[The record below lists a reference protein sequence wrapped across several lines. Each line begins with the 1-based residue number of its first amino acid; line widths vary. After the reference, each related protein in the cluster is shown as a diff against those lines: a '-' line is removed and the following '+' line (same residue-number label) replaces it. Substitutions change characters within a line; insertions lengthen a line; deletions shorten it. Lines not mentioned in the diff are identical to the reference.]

1 MNKTVAAS
9 FVVGLAAT
17 AAAGCASTEPAQPA
31 SAPQPPAAP
40 PEISVP
46 AFSDD
51 GGVSCAKVSGL
62 GACVPWSQPQ
72 PENLSWPQIVAARDQ
87 QVSGVPVGP
96 AYLCGLVRDPDLHQL
111 AGPEAVRV
119 LDGHT
124 CVLASSDGPGWVSAE
139 QGQVQ
144 GRVEFGRQAVHT
156 PNASI
161 AGRPA
166 TVEAPADAADRTHRS
181 GLITASD
188 GTPVRVSLDVTA
200 PPAAPDRAPWRPDPA
215 RANAQ
220 WTALAQ
226 HVAAATG

>member
-1 MNKTVAAS
+1 MVNKTAAS
-9 FVVGLAAT
+9 LLVGLAAT
-17 AAAGCASTEPAQPA
+17 AAAGCGAPEPAQPT

-51 GGVSCAKVSGL
+51 GGADCSKVSGL
-62 GACVPWSQPQ
+62 SACVPWSQPQ
-72 PENLSWPQIVAARDQ
+72 PEHLPWPQIVAARDQ

-96 AYLCGLVRDPDLHQL
+96 SYLCGLVRDADLHQL

-119 LDGHT
+119 LDGST
-124 CVLASSDGPGWVSAE
+124 CVLASTDGPGWVSAE

-144 GRVEFGRQAVHT
+144 GRVEFGHQAVST

-166 TVEAPADAADRTHRS
+166 TVEAPADAADSTHRS

-188 GTPVRVSLDVTA
+188 GTPVRVSVDVTA
-200 PPAAPDRAPWRPDPA
+200 PPAAPDRAPWRPDSA
-215 RANAQ
+215 RANQQ

-226 HVAAATG
+226 QVATATG